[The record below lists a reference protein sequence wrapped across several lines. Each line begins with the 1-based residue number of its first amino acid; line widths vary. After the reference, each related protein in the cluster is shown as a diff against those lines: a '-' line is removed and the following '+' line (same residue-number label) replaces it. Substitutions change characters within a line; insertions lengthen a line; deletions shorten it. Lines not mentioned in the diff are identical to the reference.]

1 MSGRVAY
8 WLATHHR
15 AARALTVWRWLQL
28 LSCTA
33 VAGAAPAGAAT
44 GVVLNWTGLR
54 DSSGVPVGDF
64 RLALADLTARVVGAD
79 PGASPFD
86 PASWMPWLLHGM
98 GALFANLAA
107 ANLLTAEVGVF
118 VGILA
123 LALWLMRL
131 TISSYWLTVLGTMA
145 RAVSGAVLSV
155 TTSWGLVTLTV
166 PVGVFAGVLTIR
178 RGQSGR
184 GVTLILVALA
194 LPALAVMVLAD
205 PAGLMYGP
213 HGLLEFG
220 RRVGFST
227 AQVATHGRAIGGGGF
242 SGQLDTLTAGLITRV
257 VREPLEVF
265 NFGHVVD
272 RVGGCG
278 AAYSAAL
285 THPVPGGPVAAMAR
299 CGDTA
304 AVRYADQLGAGDLFG
319 GLVLIGA
326 AMLFGWFMVSAG
338 ASVLMV
344 SVKAL
349 YTTATVLPAVLVG
362 TMSAGAAEHA
372 KATVWRFVKH
382 PVEAMV
388 YITFVS
394 VIGLAVEALIARPLP
409 AELGGASPFAHVL
422 MMGAVS
428 AVALHLLGHIRADLN
443 GDPRNRGLLGR
454 ATDVALG
461 MGLRA
466 AVGGAGSAAARGAGR
481 VAGKLGGARMT
492 PWERLEA
499 RASDPATL
507 GPPQPGFAPISSSD
521 PISVGDQGISSDGHA
536 ACSMVA
542 PVTSASVPPARGDS
556 AAAPPARPSGLGRA
570 EGRASSRSAP
580 PDTGSGDP
588 GPVPIETGG
597 GEASAVSPIS
607 APPDTDPSRAATI
620 AVDDAQQSLYPPDRP
635 LPTPPSGGPVPSTTT
650 VEPIT
655 GHLADGGAPSDE
667 VEEIRP

>member
-1 MSGRVAY
+1 VSGRVAY
-8 WLATHHR
+8 WLATHRR

-33 VAGAAPAGAAT
+33 VAAAAPAGAAT

-86 PASWMPWLLHGM
+86 PASWVPWLLHGM

-166 PVGVFAGVLTIR
+166 PAGVFAGVLTIR

-194 LPALAVMVLAD
+194 LPALAVTVFAD

-227 AQVATHGRAIGGGGF
+227 AQVATHGGAIGGGGF
-242 SGQLDTLTAGLITRV
+242 GGQLDTLTSSLITRV

-272 RVGGCG
+272 KVGGCG

-285 THPVPGGPVAAMAR
+285 THPMPGGPVAAMVR
-299 CGDTA
+299 CGDSA
-304 AVRYADQLGAGDLFG
+304 AVRYAEQLGAGDLFG

-326 AMLFGWFMVSAG
+326 ATLFGWFMVSAG

-362 TMSAGAAEHA
+362 AVSAGAAEHA

-382 PVEAMV
+382 PVEAMM

-394 VIGLAVEALIARPLP
+394 VIGLAIEALLARPLP
-409 AELGGASPFAHVL
+409 AELGGTSPFAHVL

-443 GDPRNRGLLGR
+443 GEPRRPGLLGR

-466 AVGGAGSAAARGAGR
+466 AVGGAGSAAAQGAGR
-481 VAGKLGGARMT
+481 LAGKLGGARMT

-507 GPPQPGFAPISSSD
+507 GAPQPGFAPVSSGD
-521 PISVGDQGISSDGHA
+521 PISTAGQAVSTDGQ
-536 ACSMVA
+536 
-542 PVTSASVPPARGDS
+542 ASDS
-556 AAAPPARPSGLGRA
+556 AAAPEVSAPMSGPPRPIAESPSRADSGRA
-570 EGRASSRSAP
+570 GHRGPSRSAP
-580 PDTGSGDP
+580 LD
-588 GPVPIETGG
+588 TGG
-597 GEASAVSPIS
+597 GNGLHPAAGEPGGSDASAVAPITPPAADP
-607 APPDTDPSRAATI
+607 APAAPN
-620 AVDDAQQSLYPPDRP
+620 AVDGEPPSPDRP
-635 LPTPPSGGPVPSTTT
+635 DQPRSTPPSDGPRPSTTT

-655 GHLADGGAPSDE
+655 GHLADGGAPSTE

>member
-1 MSGRVAY
+1 MSARIGY
-8 WLATHHR
+8 WLATHRR
-15 AARALTVWRWLQL
+15 AARVLTVWRWLQM

-33 VAGAAPAGAAT
+33 VAAAAPAGAAT

-64 RLALADLTARVVGAD
+64 RLAPADLTARVVGAD
-79 PGASPFD
+79 PGASPLD
-86 PASWMPWLLHGM
+86 PASWVPWLLHGM

-166 PVGVFAGVLTIR
+166 PAGVFAGVLTIR

-194 LPALAVMVLAD
+194 LPALAVTVFAD

-227 AQVATHGRAIGGGGF
+227 AQAATHGGAIGGGGF
-242 SGQLDTLTAGLITRV
+242 GGQLDTLTASLITRV

-285 THPVPGGPVAAMAR
+285 THPMPGGPVAALAR

-304 AVRYADQLGAGDLFG
+304 AVRYAEQLGAGDLFG

-326 AMLFGWFMVSAG
+326 ATLFGWFMVSAG

-362 TMSAGAAEHA
+362 AVSSGAAEHA

-422 MMGAVS
+422 MMGAVA

-443 GDPRNRGLLGR
+443 GDPRRPGLLGR

-466 AVGGAGSAAARGAGR
+466 AVGGAGSAAAQGAGR
-481 VAGKLGGARMT
+481 LAGKLGGARMT

-507 GPPQPGFAPISSSD
+507 GAPQPGFAPVSSGD
-521 PISVGDQGISSDGHA
+521 PISTAGQAVSTDSQ
-536 ACSMVA
+536 
-542 PVTSASVPPARGDS
+542 ASGS
-556 AAAPPARPSGLGRA
+556 AAAPEVSAQMPIPHGPNVAATGGPPRHTGGRR
-570 EGRASSRSAP
+570 GPSRSAP
-580 PDTGSGDP
+580 SDGASGNGVRPAP
-588 GPVPIETGG
+588 GETAGAGDAGVVAPIT
-597 GEASAVSPIS
+597 
-607 APPDTDPSRAATI
+607 PPATDPSPAAPN
-620 AVDDAQQSLYPPDRP
+620 AVDGAPPAGDRP
-635 LPTPPSGGPVPSTTT
+635 DPPPPPLPADGRWPSATT

-655 GHLADGGAPSDE
+655 GHLADGGAASTE